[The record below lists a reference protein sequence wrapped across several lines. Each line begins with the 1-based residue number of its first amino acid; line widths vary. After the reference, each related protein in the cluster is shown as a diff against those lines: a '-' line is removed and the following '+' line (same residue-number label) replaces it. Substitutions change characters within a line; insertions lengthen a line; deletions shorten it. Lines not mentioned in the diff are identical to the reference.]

1 MPPRLKSLELHGYK
15 TFASQVLF
23 EFPGVVT
30 AIVGPNGSGKSNIA
44 DSLRW
49 VLGEQAFS
57 LLRGRKTEDMIFS
70 GSEQRSRAGMASATI
85 TFNNEDGWLPIDYS
99 EVSITRRAYRD
110 GQNEYLLNGQKVR
123 LKEISELLAL
133 SGLAERTYTI
143 IGQGLVDAAL
153 SLKPEER
160 RRFFEE
166 AAGIGL
172 YRGRREEAL
181 SRLEATR
188 RNLVRVQDIVSELEP
203 RLASLERQAR
213 RALEYEQI
221 KDDLRLLLRDWYG
234 YHWNLT
240 QKSVRRDHDVL
251 RSYEANLEKNR
262 DTLNEFDIVLNQKK
276 QRLTDVRRQLSD
288 WHSQLAALHS
298 KEEGLLREVAV
309 KQERK
314 RSLMERE
321 LSLQNDLAK
330 REEEIASRR
339 RSLQE
344 MTDEVE
350 RLQMELDDAQSQSEQ
365 VTSQLEKLQGER
377 QKCEEEVRV
386 TRRKMVEIE
395 TTNVKL
401 QAHRNEIISRTESLK
416 TSLSG
421 FESGITDEEKK
432 LEELKQ
438 AEKKTRLERE
448 KAEDDLQ
455 SLNEQVTATRKKI
468 TEYEASRREKQ
479 EALNKVES
487 RRAQLN
493 GQLKALI
500 EAENAFSGLAG
511 GAKAV
516 LQQARN
522 GHLKGKYSAL
532 TSLLEVPK
540 EYEQAIAAVLGEFL
554 DAIYLADDTDED
566 QAVSWLGTSDQGRAA
581 LLPVSALVDSQ
592 PKSTLS
598 FKEGVIG
605 LASDLVKA
613 PAELKKVIQA
623 ALGNAWVVKDRDVA
637 RRIAR
642 SKGNSARAVTLNGEV
657 FLSNGAVIAG
667 REGRGSMISRPR
679 ERKELET
686 VIAQVEED
694 LNTIDEEIS
703 RIDGD
708 LKALHEEETR
718 LQKSRQQV
726 EEIAR
731 RLEQKAQKVVLDLN
745 QLNQQVNWKKQ
756 QIEQQKKQIE
766 SANDEVLKLDDA
778 IAANQKS
785 IQEITA
791 QLKEKNIALAKLS
804 LDEIQSQV
812 FHWNT
817 TVAVSRKARQEAERR
832 LADQRATIDRTT
844 QQVEDLKTQIK
855 SLMDE
860 RTQIDFEIGR
870 QSEAI
875 DEINKQTDLL
885 DEKISPAEKDLAR
898 LDREYNDL
906 QTDLIAAQQKVTTA
920 ERSVAQA
927 KLEYARSKD
936 AVDNLRKKIEEDMGL
951 VILEYSEDTAAQSP
965 LPLDGWVE
973 QLPNITEIPPEMEES
988 INRQKAHLRRMG
1000 AVNPE
1005 AQAEYQS
1012 VVERYEYLKTQV
1024 DDLKKADEDLC
1035 KIIQELDEVMER
1047 DFKQTFQKVAVEFER
1062 MFTRL
1067 FGGGSAKLILTDETN
1082 FTETGI
1088 DIEARLPGRRE
1099 QGLSLLSGGER
1110 SLTAVALVFS
1120 LLKVSPTPFCVL
1132 DEVDAMLDE
1141 ANVGR
1146 YRDLLRELANQ
1157 TQFLVI
1163 THNRNTVQAADVIY
1177 GITMGRD
1184 SASQVISLKL
1194 DDIPLDM
1201 MK

>member
-15 TFASQVLF
+15 TFASQITF

-110 GQNEYLLNGQKVR
+110 GQNEYLLNGQRVR

-172 YRGRREEAL
+172 YRSRREESL
-181 SRLEATR
+181 NRLETTR
-188 RNLVRVQDIVSELEP
+188 RNMIRVQDIVTELEP
-203 RLASLERQAR
+203 RLVSLERQAR

-221 KDDLRLLLRDWYG
+221 KSDLRLLLRDWYG

-240 QKSVRRDHDVL
+240 QKSVRHDHDIL
-251 RSYEANLEKNR
+251 RNCEANLEKNR
-262 DTLNEFDIVLNQKK
+262 DALNDFDIVLNIKK
-276 QRLTDVRRQLSD
+276 QKLSDLRRQLSE
-288 WHSQLAALHS
+288 WHNQLAVLHTRQ
-298 KEEGLLREVAV
+298 ETLLRESAV

-314 RSLMERE
+314 RSLIERE
-321 LSLQNDLAK
+321 LSLQNDLAN
-330 REEEIASRR
+330 REEEVTARK

-344 MTDEVE
+344 FTEEID
-350 RLQMELDDAQSQSEQ
+350 RLQLELEDAQLQAEQ

-377 QKCEEEVRV
+377 QKCEEDVRV

-395 TTNVKL
+395 TANVKF
-401 QAHRNEIISRTESLK
+401 QAHRNEIISRSDSLK
-416 TSLSG
+416 TSLST
-421 FESGITDEEKK
+421 FESGVLEEEKK
-432 LEELKQ
+432 LADLQQLEETSRK
-438 AEKKTRLERE
+438 ERE
-448 KAEDDLQ
+448 NAESDLQ
-455 SLNEQVTATRKKI
+455 SLSERVSLTRKKI
-468 TEYEASRREKQ
+468 SECETNRRGQQDEH
-479 EALNKVES
+479 NKMES

-511 GAKAV
+511 GAKAI
-516 LQQARN
+516 LQQAKS
-522 GHLKGKYSAL
+522 GKLKGKYSAL
-532 TSLLEVPK
+532 SSLLEVPR
-540 EYEQAIAAVLGEFL
+540 EYEQAVAAVLGEFL
-554 DAIYLADDTDED
+554 DAIYLAEDTDED
-566 QAVSWLGTSDQGRAA
+566 QAVTWLGSSDQGRAA
-581 LLPVSALVDSQ
+581 LFPINYLSESQ
-592 PKSTLS
+592 PKGSIAS
-598 FKEGVIG
+598 IEGVIG
-605 LASDLVKA
+605 LASELIIA
-613 PAELKKVIQA
+613 PPALQKVISA
-623 ALGNAWVVKDRDVA
+623 ALGNAWIVKDRDAA
-637 RRIAR
+637 RKVAR
-642 SKGNSARAVTLNGEV
+642 SKGSSAKAVTLNGEV

-667 REGRGSMISRPR
+667 REGRGSLISRPR
-679 ERKELET
+679 ERKELES
-686 VIAQVEED
+686 ILGQVEKD
-694 LNTIDEEIS
+694 LESS
-703 RIDGD
+703 RQDVSKSD
-708 LKALHEEETR
+708 AMLHTLHEEESNIQQSRQKAEETVR
-718 LQKSRQQV
+718 ILAQKS
-726 EEIAR
+726 
-731 RLEQKAQKVVLDLN
+731 QKVALDLN
-745 QLNQQVNWKKQ
+745 QTHQQVNWKNQ
-756 QIEQQKKQIE
+756 QIEQQKKQLEI
-766 SANDEVLKLDDA
+766 SLDELLKLDA
-778 IAANQKS
+778 LISENQKA
-785 IQEITA
+785 IQEISV
-791 QLKEKNIALAKLS
+791 QLKEKNVALAKLS

-832 LADQRATIDRTT
+832 HTDLNSSIDRNS
-844 QQVEDLKTQIK
+844 QQVQELKSQI
-855 SLMDE
+855 
-860 RTQIDFEIGR
+860 
-870 QSEAI
+870 QS
-875 DEINKQTDLL
+875 LL
-885 DEKISPAEKDLAR
+885 DERAQIDAEIGKQGESIEAINIQTDELDDKITPAEKDLNR
-898 LDREYNDL
+898 LDHEYNDL
-906 QTDLIAAQQKVTTA
+906 QTDLLSAQQKVTAA
-920 ERSVAQA
+920 ERTVAQA

-936 AVDNLRKKIEEDMGL
+936 AVDNLRKKIDEDMGL
-951 VILEYSEDTAAQSP
+951 VILEYSEDMAAQSP
-965 LPLDGWVE
+965 LPLEGWVE
-973 QLPNITEIPPEMEES
+973 QLPNLVELPVDMEES
-988 INRQKAHLRRMG
+988 IIRQKAHLRRMG

-1005 AQAEYQS
+1005 AQTEYQS

-1024 DDLKKADEDLC
+1024 DDLHKADADLC
-1035 KIIQELDEVMER
+1035 QIIRELDEVMER
-1047 DFKQTFQKVAVEFER
+1047 DFKQTFKKVAAEFEK

-1067 FGGGSAKLILTDETN
+1067 FGGGNAKLVLTDEDN

-1110 SLTAVALVFS
+1110 SLTAVALIFA

-1146 YRDLLRELANQ
+1146 YRDLLRELATQ

-1184 SASQVISLKL
+1184 SASQIISLRL
-1194 DDIPLDM
+1194 DDIPTDM

>member
-15 TFASQVLF
+15 TFASQIIF
-23 EFPGVVT
+23 EFPGVIT

-44 DSLRW
+44 DALRW

-85 TFNNEDGWLPIDYS
+85 TFNNDDGWLPIDFS

-110 GQNEYLLNGQKVR
+110 GQNEYLLNGQRVR
-123 LKEISELLAL
+123 LKEISELLAQ

-172 YRGRREEAL
+172 YRSRREESL

-188 RNLVRVQDIVSELEP
+188 RNMVRVQDIVAELEP
-203 RLASLERQAR
+203 RLVSLERQAR
-213 RALEYEQI
+213 RALEYDQI
-221 KDDLRLLLRDWYG
+221 KTDLRLLLRDWYG

-240 QKSVRRDHDVL
+240 QKGVHRDHEVL
-251 RSYEANLEKNR
+251 RAYEANLEKNR
-262 DTLNEFDIVLNQKK
+262 DALNDFDIILNLKK
-276 QRLTDVRRQLSD
+276 QKLTDTRRQLTD
-288 WHSQLAALHS
+288 WHSQLAVLHS
-298 KEEGLLREVAV
+298 REETLLREVAV

-330 REEEIASRR
+330 QEEEVSSRR
-339 RSLQE
+339 RSLE
-344 MTDEVE
+344 EIKDEVE
-350 RLQMELDDAQSQSEQ
+350 RLQAELDDAQLQSEQ
-365 VTSQLEKLQGER
+365 VTSQLEKLQDER
-377 QKCEEEVRV
+377 QKCEEDVRV

-395 TTNVKL
+395 TANVKL
-401 QAHRNEIISRTESLK
+401 QAHRNEIISRSDSLK
-416 TSLSG
+416 TSLAG
-421 FESGITDEEKK
+421 FEAGIVDEEKK
-432 LEELKQ
+432 LQELKKVE
-438 AEKKTRLERE
+438 AETRQERE
-448 KAEDDLQ
+448 KTEADLLDL
-455 SLNEQVTATRKKI
+455 SDETAATRKKI
-468 TEYEASRREKQ
+468 TDCESTRREKQ
-479 EALNKVES
+479 EILNKMES

-516 LQQARN
+516 LQQAKS
-522 GHLKGKYSAL
+522 GQLKGKYSAL

-554 DAIYLADDTDED
+554 DAIYLAEDADED
-566 QAVSWLGTSDQGRAA
+566 QAVSWLGSSDQGRAA
-581 LLPVSALVDSQ
+581 LFPVSVLAESHA
-592 PKSTLS
+592 KSSLS
-598 FKEGVIG
+598 SKDGVIG
-605 LASDLVKA
+605 LASDLVSV
-613 PAELKKVIQA
+613 PPELQKVVSA
-623 ALGNAWVVKDRDVA
+623 ALGNAWIVKDREAA
-637 RRIAR
+637 RKVAR

-657 FLSNGAVIAG
+657 FLSNGAIIAG
-667 REGRGSMISRPR
+667 REGRGSLISRPR
-679 ERKELET
+679 ERKELEA
-686 VIAQVEED
+686 VLNQVEQE
-694 LNTIDEEIS
+694 LNSIDEEIAKT
-703 RIDGD
+703 DGD
-708 LKALHEEETR
+708 LRALREEELR
-718 LQKSRQQV
+718 LQKSRQQI
-726 EEIAR
+726 EDINRKLA
-731 RLEQKAQKVVLDLN
+731 QKAQKATLDLN

-756 QIEQQKKQIE
+756 QIELQKKQLE
-766 SANDEVLKLDDA
+766 SADDEMLKLDQS
-778 IAANQKS
+778 IETNLKS
-785 IQEITA
+785 IQEVSG
-791 QLKEKNIALAKLS
+791 QLREKTSALASLS

-817 TVAVSRKARQEAERR
+817 SVAVSRKARQEAERR
-832 LADQRATIDRTT
+832 LVDLQASIDRTL
-844 QQVEDLKTQIK
+844 QQVDDLKNQIK
-855 SLMDE
+855 NLLAE
-860 RTQIDFEIGR
+860 RTSID
-870 QSEAI
+870 SEVG
-875 DEINKQTDLL
+875 KQGESIETLSLQTGEL
-885 DEKISPAEKDLAR
+885 DEKITPAEKDLNR
-898 LDREYNDL
+898 LDKEYNDL
-906 QTDLIAAQQKVTTA
+906 QTDLLSAQQKVTAA
-920 ERSVAQA
+920 ERSVAQG

-951 VILEYSEDTAAQSP
+951 VILEYSEETAAQSP

-973 QLPNITEIPPEMEES
+973 QLPNITEITPELEES
-988 INRQKAHLRRMG
+988 IIRQKAHLRRMG

-1005 AQAEYQS
+1005 AQVEYQS

-1024 DDLKKADEDLC
+1024 DDLRKADEDLC
-1035 KIIQELDEVMER
+1035 QIIRELDDVMER
-1047 DFKQTFQKVAVEFER
+1047 DFKQTFLKVAAEFEK

-1067 FGGGSAKLILTDETN
+1067 FGGGSAKLVLTDEDN

-1110 SLTAVALVFS
+1110 SLTAVALIFS
-1120 LLKVSPTPFCVL
+1120 LLKVAPTPFCVL

-1146 YRDLLRELANQ
+1146 YRDLLRELASQ

-1184 SASQVISLKL
+1184 SASQMISLRL
-1194 DDIPLDM
+1194 DDIPIDM